1 MATKER
7 MNNMTLTNVNS
18 PIKLNNGV
26 EIPCVGYG
34 TFRTDPAV
42 TAQAVQDAIAAGYRH
57 IDTAKVYENE
67 VGVGQGI
74 KAAGVPREELFVTSK
89 LWNTDRGYEAT
100 KAAFQASLDRL
111 GLDYL
116 DLYLIHWPA
125 NEKQFGADAAK
136 INAETW
142 RAMEELYEAGKIRAI
157 GLSNFMPHHV
167 AELLKTAKI
176 KPMVDQIEVHPGWTH
191 AEEIKKLQ
199 AMDIVVEAWGPL
211 GGQGATVL
219 VDPTMQKIAATHGK
233 STAQVSLRW
242 ILQQGVVPLPKSVH
256 VDRLKQNMELF
267 DFELSN
273 EEMQTIAAL
282 PNLGGQ
288 CKDPDDVDF

>member
-1 MATKER
+1 
-7 MNNMTLTNVNS
+7 MTFTNVNS

-219 VDPTMQKIAATHGK
+219 VDPTMQKIAAAHGK
-233 STAQVSLRW
+233 TPAQVSLRW

-256 VDRLKQNMELF
+256 ADRIKQNMDLF

-273 EEMQTIAAL
+273 EEMQAISAL

>member
-1 MATKER
+1 
-7 MNNMTLTNVNS
+7 MTLTNVNS

-89 LWNTDRGYEAT
+89 LWNTDRGYKAT

>member
-1 MATKER
+1 
-7 MNNMTLTNVNS
+7 MTLTNVNS

-42 TAQAVQDAIAAGYRH
+42 TAQAVQDAITAGYRH

-67 VGVGQGI
+67 AGVGQGI

-219 VDPTMQKIAATHGK
+219 VDPTMQKIAAAHGK

-288 CKDPDDVDF
+288 CKDPDEVDF

>member
-1 MATKER
+1 
-7 MNNMTLTNVNS
+7 MTLTSVNS

-34 TFRTDPAV
+34 TFRTAPAV

-67 VGVGQGI
+67 AGVGQGI

-219 VDPTMQKIAATHGK
+219 VDPTMQKIAAAHGK

>member
-1 MATKER
+1 MTL
-7 MNNMTLTNVNS
+7 TLTNVNS

-67 VGVGQGI
+67 AGVGQGI

-199 AMDIVVEAWGPL
+199 VMDIVVEAWGPL

-219 VDPTMQKIAATHGK
+219 VDPTMQKIAAAHGK

-288 CKDPDDVDF
+288 CKDPDEVDF

>member
-1 MATKER
+1 

-34 TFRTDPAV
+34 TFRTAPAV

-67 VGVGQGI
+67 AGVGQGI

>member
-1 MATKER
+1 
-7 MNNMTLTNVNS
+7 MNNMTLTSVNS

-67 VGVGQGI
+67 AGVGQGI

-125 NEKQFGADAAK
+125 NEKQFGTDAAK

-219 VDPTMQKIAATHGK
+219 VDPTMQKIAAAHGK

-256 VDRLKQNMELF
+256 VDRIKQNMELF

>member
-1 MATKER
+1 
-7 MNNMTLTNVNS
+7 MTLTNVNS

-125 NEKQFGADAAK
+125 NEKQFGTDAAK

>member
-1 MATKER
+1 

-42 TAQAVQDAIAAGYRH
+42 TAQAVQDAITAGYRH

-219 VDPTMQKIAATHGK
+219 VDPTMQKIAAAHGK

>member
-1 MATKER
+1 
-7 MNNMTLTNVNS
+7 MNNMTLTSINS

-219 VDPTMQKIAATHGK
+219 VDPTMQKIAAAHGK

>member
-1 MATKER
+1 
-7 MNNMTLTNVNS
+7 MNNMTLTSVNS

-67 VGVGQGI
+67 AGVGQGI

-125 NEKQFGADAAK
+125 NEKQFGTDAAK

-219 VDPTMQKIAATHGK
+219 VDPTMQKIAAAHGK

>member
-1 MATKER
+1 
-7 MNNMTLTNVNS
+7 MTLTSVNS

-125 NEKQFGADAAK
+125 NEKQLGADAAK

-142 RAMEELYEAGKIRAI
+142 RAIEELYEAGKIRAI

-219 VDPTMQKIAATHGK
+219 VDPTMQKIAAAHGK

>member
-1 MATKER
+1 M
-7 MNNMTLTNVNS
+7 MTLTSVNS
-18 PIKLNNGV
+18 PLTLNNGV

-34 TFRTDPAV
+34 TYKTDPAATATAV
-42 TAQAVQDAIAAGYRH
+42 TAAIQAGYRH
-57 IDTAKVYENE
+57 IDTAMVYRNE
-67 VGVGQGI
+67 EGVGQGI
-74 KAAGVPREELFVTSK
+74 KAAGVDRTELFITSK

-100 KAAFQASLDRL
+100 KVAFQKTLDRL

-125 NEKQFGADAAK
+125 NEKQFGVEAAK

-142 RAMEELYEAGKIRAI
+142 RAMEELYHAGKIRAI

-167 AELLKTAKI
+167 KKLLETATV

-191 AEEIKKLQ
+191 ADEIKELQ

-219 VDPTMQKIAATHGK
+219 TNPTMQEIATAHNK

-242 ILQQGVVPLPKSVH
+242 VLQQGILPLPKSVH
-256 VDRLKQNMELF
+256 VDRMKQNMDIF
-267 DFELSN
+267 DFELSPT
-273 EEMQTIAAL
+273 EMATISAL

>member
-242 ILQQGVVPLPKSVH
+242 ILQQGGVPLPKSVH

>member
-1 MATKER
+1 
-7 MNNMTLTNVNS
+7 MTLTSVNS

-219 VDPTMQKIAATHGK
+219 VDPTMQKIAAAHGK

-242 ILQQGVVPLPKSVH
+242 ILQQGIVPLPKSVH

>member
-1 MATKER
+1 
-7 MNNMTLTNVNS
+7 MNNMTLTSVNS

>member
-1 MATKER
+1 
-7 MNNMTLTNVNS
+7 MTLTNVNS

-34 TFRTDPAV
+34 TFRTNPAV

-219 VDPTMQKIAATHGK
+219 VDPTMQKIAAAHGK

>member
-1 MATKER
+1 

-57 IDTAKVYENE
+57 VDTAKVYENE

-74 KAAGVPREELFVTSK
+74 KAVGVPREELFVTSK

>member
-1 MATKER
+1 
-7 MNNMTLTNVNS
+7 MTLTSVNS

-219 VDPTMQKIAATHGK
+219 VDPTMQKIAAAHGK

-256 VDRLKQNMELF
+256 ADRIKQNMDLF

-273 EEMQTIAAL
+273 EEMQAISAL
-282 PNLGGQ
+282 PNLSGQ

>member
-1 MATKER
+1 

-242 ILQQGVVPLPKSVH
+242 ILQQGGVPLPKSVH

>member
-1 MATKER
+1 
-7 MNNMTLTNVNS
+7 MTLTSVNS

-191 AEEIKKLQ
+191 VEEIKKLQ

-219 VDPTMQKIAATHGK
+219 VDPTMQKIAAAHGK

-256 VDRLKQNMELF
+256 VDRIKQNMELF

-273 EEMQTIAAL
+273 EEMQTIAVL

>member
-1 MATKER
+1 
-7 MNNMTLTNVNS
+7 MTLTSVNS

-142 RAMEELYEAGKIRAI
+142 RAMEELYEASKIRAI

-219 VDPTMQKIAATHGK
+219 VDPTMQKIAAAHGK

-256 VDRLKQNMELF
+256 ADRIKQNMDLF
-267 DFELSN
+267 DFGLSN
-273 EEMQTIAAL
+273 EEMQAISAL